1 MFSEKQCNIARLM
14 AGADTPDEIISEEHA
29 AMLGPNR
36 NVAAMRIDQ
45 AISLYGK
52 PFSQVW
58 ELALKDFHEITSQY
72 NISPA
77 TLFCVYLEWLDM
89 MGKSLS

>member
-1 MFSEKQCNIARLM
+1 MIETSFFTYVRGS
-14 AGADTPDEIISEEHA
+14 GALSHA
-29 AMLGPNR
+29 AEKPYVVLLPLCSFE
-36 NVAAMRIDQ
+36 RIDQ
-45 AISLYGK
+45 AISLCGK